1 MQNNNVKS
9 WYKLWWVWVI
19 ISAFFFLFLICIIG
33 SSASSDTSTDSADTT
48 QVSKD
53 DDSDSDNSKDD
64 DDSDSNDNDTS
75 DYDSNDE
82 STDTNDDSSST
93 TDDSSSDTN
102 SDDSDSDSDATTDQ
116 QSALQQADYYANDAN
131 MSKAKIYDQ
140 LTSSYGGN
148 FSSSD
153 ANYAINHLDDVDWN
167 QNALATAQKY
177 VDDYHMSKSELYDQ
191 LTSSYGEQFTASQAQ
206 YAINNLD

>member
-1 MQNNNVKS
+1 MQNNNVKT

-53 DDSDSDNSKDD
+53 DDSDSDSSKDD
-64 DDSDSNDNDTS
+64 DDSDSNDNDTA
-75 DYDSNDE
+75 DYDSNDD

-102 SDDSDSDSDATTDQ
+102 SDDSDSDATTYQ

-206 YAINNLD
+206 YAINNLN

>member
-1 MQNNNVKS
+1 MQNNNVKP
-9 WYKLWWVWVI
+9 WYKLWWVWII
-19 ISAFFFLFLICIIG
+19 ISAFFFLFLICLIG
-33 SSASSDTSTDSADTT
+33 SSASSDTSSDSADTT

-53 DDSDSDNSKDD
+53 DDNDSDNSKDD
-64 DDSDSNDNDTS
+64 DDSDSNDTDTS
-75 DYDSNDE
+75 DYDSNDD

-102 SDDSDSDSDATTDQ
+102 SDDSDSDATTDQ

-131 MSKAKIYDQ
+131 MSKSKIYDQ

>member
-1 MQNNNVKS
+1 MQNNNVKP
-9 WYKLWWVWVI
+9 WYKIWWVWII
-19 ISAFFFLFLICIIG
+19 ISAIFFLFLICIIG
-33 SSASSDTSTDSADTT
+33 SNVSNDASTDNDDTT
-48 QVSKD
+48 QVSK
-53 DDSDSDNSKDD
+53 N
-64 DDSDSNDNDTS
+64 DDSDSNDSTDDNDSDSNDTS
-75 DYDSNDE
+75 DYDGNDDSN
-82 STDTNDDSSST
+82 DTNDDSYST
-93 TDDSSSDTN
+93 TDDSSSDTSN
-102 SDDSDSDSDATTDQ
+102 NDSGSDATTDQ
-116 QSALQQADYYANDAN
+116 QSALQQADYFANDAN
-131 MSKAKIYDQ
+131 MSKAKIYEQ

-153 ANYAINHLDDVDWN
+153 VNYAISHLEGVDWN